1 MDFTGKTALITGAG
15 RGIGKETAIKF
26 AEQGAD
32 IVLADINSELLD
44 QVESEIKS
52 LGREVLKIVLDIS
65 NINQIDQMVSTISK
79 NFDHLDILFNNAGIT
94 KHIDFFNITE
104 PDWDQINAIN
114 AKGAF
119 FCMQK
124 VSKLMIDQKV
134 MGRIVNTAS
143 IAGKGYQRSSNA
155 AYASSK
161 GSVIAMTHIAASVLA
176 KHGINVNAICPGMV
190 QTDMFKNILSL
201 RSEESSISQKDL
213 QKDLIDEI
221 PIGRVNEA
229 SDIAS
234 LVVFLSGPGS
244 RNITGQ
250 TVNID
255 GGLIMH

>member
-1 MDFTGKTALITGAG
+1 MYKRQLITGAG

-52 LGREVLKIVLDIS
+52 LGREVLKIVLDVS

-104 PDWDQINAIN
+104 PDWDQINSIN

-201 RSEESSISQKDL
+201 RSEESRISQKDL
-213 QKDLIDEI
+213 QKLADETI
-221 PIGRVNEA
+221 PMARLAEPEEVA
-229 SDIAS
+229 KV
-234 LVVFLSGPGS
+234 VVFLASDDSSYMTGS
-244 RNITGQ
+244 CLLYTSPSPR
-250 TVNID
+250 D
-255 GGLIMH
+255 

>member
-1 MDFTGKTALITGAG
+1 MDFSGKTALITGSG

-26 AEQGAD
+26 AEQGAN
-32 IVLADINSELLD
+32 IILADINPKLLD
-44 QVESEIKS
+44 QVGAEIES
-52 LGREVLKIVLDIS
+52 LNREVLKIVLDVS
-65 NINQIDQMVSTISK
+65 NINQIDQMISTISQ
-79 NFDHLDILFNNAGIT
+79 NFDQLDILFNNAGST
-94 KHIDFFNITE
+94 KHIDFFNIE
-104 PDWDQINAIN
+104 ESDWDKINAIN

-124 VSKLMIDQKV
+124 VAKLMIDQKV

-190 QTDMFKNILSL
+190 QTDMFRNIIGL
-201 RSEESSISQKDL
+201 RSEESGISQRDL
-213 QKDLIDEI
+213 QKSLIDEI

-229 SDIAS
+229 SDIAA
-234 LVVFLSGPGS
+234 LVLFLAGPGS

>member
-1 MDFTGKTALITGAG
+1 MDFSGKTALITGSG

-26 AEQGAD
+26 AEQGAN
-32 IVLADINSELLD
+32 IILADINPELLD
-44 QVESEIKS
+44 QVGAEIESLDRK
-52 LGREVLKIVLDIS
+52 VLKIVLDVS
-65 NINQIDQMVSTISK
+65 NINQIDQMISTISQ
-79 NFDHLDILFNNAGIT
+79 NFDQLDILFNNAGIT
-94 KHIDFFNITE
+94 KHIDFFNIE
-104 PDWDQINAIN
+104 ESDWDQINAIN

-124 VSKLMIDQKV
+124 VAKLMIDQKV

-190 QTDMFKNILSL
+190 QTDMFKNILRL
-201 RSEESSISQKDL
+201 RSEESDISQPNL
-213 QKDLIDEI
+213 QKTMIDEI
-221 PIGRVNEA
+221 PIGRINET
-229 SDIAS
+229 SDIAA
-234 LVVFLSGPGS
+234 LVVFLAGPGS

-250 TVNID
+250 TINID